1 MKWFKLFLNGWRR
14 SRHKLTHIG
23 EIFRYVVYLG
33 VPVLVYKASQD
44 ESFLIWYSN
53 VIGNPFSSSTKSI
66 LQMKLRENELME
78 DRKTVSRVRE
88 ERVRERIA
96 TEESLKAFNH
106 EKVE

>member
-1 MKWFKLFLNGWRR
+1 
-14 SRHKLTHIG
+14 
-23 EIFRYVVYLG
+23 
-33 VPVLVYKASQD
+33 
-44 ESFLIWYSN
+44 
-53 VIGNPFSSSTKSI
+53 
-66 LQMKLRENELME
+66 MKLRENELME